1 MASGVVNLHSMK
13 RISLTLLLSGAY
25 LLGLAQDVW
34 DLRRCVD
41 FAIANNI
48 QVRQNQVQEQ
58 IADVNLKQ
66 ANASRFP
73 TLNFQTSTGGQFG
86 RSIDPATNL
95 FTTNSI
101 TFINNGLS
109 TNVTLFNWFSVK
121 NQVEATR
128 LTAEAARAQTE
139 VIQNDISLNVAAAY
153 LQALLSHE
161 QMRIARV
168 QVDQTME
175 QLAITRKRVDA
186 GALPELNAA
195 ELSAQLARDSA
206 TFVAAQSQFELN
218 QLSIKSILNLDAAAS
233 FRIAVPPAELIPVEP
248 IADLQPDLVF
258 TRAVAQQPRQ
268 RANQLRLEAAMKSTA
283 SARGALYPTISAFGN
298 LQTAYSSAFENL
310 PKGQNI
316 TTVFQTQSFVNVSG
330 SNYFVNTPVSRPES
344 FVKAN
349 VWRQFDFNR
358 RQSIGLGL
366 SVPIF
371 NGLQA
376 RSGYQRAKLN
386 ESTIQL
392 QMTSDTL
399 QLKQDIY
406 QAYQSAVNSMN
417 NFNSRQ
423 RSVEAAEYSYELG
436 QKRYEVGLLPVIEL
450 VTLQNNL
457 QRSRIEKASA
467 QYEYIFRLKVLEF
480 YKNNSIK
487 L

>member
-1 MASGVVNLHSMK
+1 MK
-13 RISLTLLLSGAY
+13 RISLTLLLSGAF
-25 LLGLAQDVW
+25 LTGMAQDVW

-58 IADVNLKQ
+58 ISEVNLHQ
-66 ANASRFP
+66 ANASWFP
-73 TLNFQTSTGGQFG
+73 TANFQGSTGGQFG

-101 TFINNGLS
+101 TFINGGLS
-109 TNVTLFNWFSVK
+109 TNVTLFNWFSLK
-121 NQVEATR
+121 NQVAATR
-128 LTAEAARAQTE
+128 LTNEATRAQTL

-175 QLAITRKRVDA
+175 QLAITRKRVAA
-186 GALPELNAA
+186 GALPELNSA

-206 TFVAAQSQFELN
+206 TYVTAQSTFELN
-218 QLSIKSILNLDAAAS
+218 QLSIKSILNLDAAAP
-233 FRIAVPPAELIPVEP
+233 FRIAIPPASAIPVDP
-248 IADLQPDLVF
+248 IADLQPNVVF
-258 TRAVAQQPRQ
+258 DKAVVLQPRQ
-268 RANQLRLEAAMKSTA
+268 QANMLRLKAAEKNTA
-283 SARGALYPTISAFGN
+283 AAKGAMYPTISAFGN
-298 LQTAYSSAFENL
+298 LQTAYSSALQSL
-310 PKGQNI
+310 PKGINI
-316 TTVFQTQSFVNVSG
+316 PTVFQTQSFVDING
-330 SNYFVNTPVSRPES
+330 SNYFVNTPISRPES
-344 FVKAN
+344 SVKAN
-349 VWRQFDFNR
+349 VWRQFEFNF
-358 RQSIGLGL
+358 RQSLGIGL

-376 RSGYQRAKLN
+376 RSAYERTKLN

-392 QMTSDTL
+392 QMVADTL

-406 QAYQSAVNSMN
+406 QAYQSAINSLN
-417 NFNSRQ
+417 TFNSRQ
-423 RSVEAAEYSYELG
+423 RAVETAQYSYELG
-436 QKRYEVGLLPVIEL
+436 QKRYEVGLLPVLEL

-457 QRSRIEKASA
+457 LRAKIDEAYS